1 MRAVALGC
9 GRFARRGHQ
18 GAVAAAARRAPR
30 RARPSGF
37 TLVEVLVALALGALL
52 LGLVGAL
59 LAGGRRHGAATET
72 TVDAAATLRLAAELL
87 REELRLTGAA
97 PWPTPAAVPDV
108 PDVEGWLAAPLTL
121 VVSATGSVV
130 GARYVDH
137 RLADGPVAR
146 DLTFEA
152 APDGAG
158 EPQLYRRQAGS
169 PRQPLVAGI
178 DRLAVLEVVTASGVG
193 LSPQAAGGH
202 EVAALL
208 IELGVGPV
216 SALVVVELPTK
227 PLAEVVVR

>member
-1 MRAVALGC
+1 MSLPALGHGWPA
-9 GRFARRGHQ
+9 GRGRLG
-18 GAVAAAARRAPR
+18 GAAATPR
-30 RARPSGF
+30 RPRPTLEGGF
-37 TLVEVLVALALGALL
+37 TLVEMLVALALGALL

-59 LAGGRRHGAATET
+59 LTGGRRHGAATEAA
-72 TVDAAATLRLAAELL
+72 VDAAATLRLAAELL

-97 PWPTPAAVPDV
+97 PWPTPGAVPDV
-108 PDVEGWLAAPLTL
+108 PDVEGWLATPLTL
-121 VVSATGSVV
+121 VVSAAGSVV

-178 DRLAVLEVVTASGVG
+178 DRLTVLEVIAASGVG
-193 LSPQAAGGH
+193 LPPEAADGR

-208 IELGVGPV
+208 IELGVGHV
-216 SALVVVELPTK
+216 SARVVVELPAK
-227 PLAEVVVR
+227 PLVAVVAR